1 MDRIMDVEC
10 MAPDFVYRIE
20 KNLNSSTAFYILVVA
35 QTIDKYRE
43 GQIKL
48 ARNEQFFLK
57 T

>member
-1 MDRIMDVEC
+1 M
-10 MAPDFVYRIE
+10 
-20 KNLNSSTAFYILVVA
+20 NSSTAFYILVA

-43 GQIKL
+43 GQIKW